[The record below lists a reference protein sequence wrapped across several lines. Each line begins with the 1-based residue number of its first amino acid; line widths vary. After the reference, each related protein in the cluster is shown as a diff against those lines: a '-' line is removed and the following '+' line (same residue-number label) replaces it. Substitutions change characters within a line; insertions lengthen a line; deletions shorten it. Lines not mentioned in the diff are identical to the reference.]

1 MTIGHLDNNILLA
14 EVLFFKLGKNEPS
27 TREIL
32 TGPENS
38 EFEFEIPDCLVSN
51 HYWKKIKYMKSLT
64 IQ

>member
-38 EFEFEIPDCLVSN
+38 EFEFEIPDCLVSIN
-51 HYWKKIKYMKSLT
+51 SV
-64 IQ
+64 